1 MRNPL
6 RDEGAAFRL
15 VLAAIGYFGLI
26 AVGSWISTWLGLA
39 VFVLLTAGALWF
51 VWTGRRE
58 RPARHRV
65 ASDPGTRRILVVANE
80 TVEGAELLAA
90 IVVVLGGR
98 KPQAPAEPGP
108 PAAVED
114 TPEPAPPRAGPSED

>member
-39 VFVLLTAGALWF
+39 VFVVLTAGAVWF

-90 IVVVLGGR
+90 IRELWFAAGG
-98 KPQAPAEPGP
+98 PWCSCAWAVIAPL
-108 PAAVED
+108 
-114 TPEPAPPRAGPSED
+114 R